1 MGEPKLSLVN
11 RLDQDMKTAMKQREA
26 GKVRLS
32 VIRMVKAAVKNAQ
45 IDKGRELSEDEV
57 TELLAREMKMRREVI
72 PEYEKAQRPDR
83 VDELKAEIAVLE
95 EYLPPQLTED
105 EIRRLVQEAV
115 SKTGAKSPKEMG
127 KVMAVI
133 MPQVRGRADG
143 KLVNRLVNEALQ

>member
-11 RLDQDMKTAMKQREA
+11 RLDEDMKTAMKQREA

-45 IDKGRELSEDEV
+45 IEKGRELGEDEV
-57 TELLAREMKMRREVI
+57 TELLAREVKMRREVI

-95 EYLPPQLTED
+95 EYLPPQLTEA
-105 EIRRLVQEAV
+105 EIRNLVQEAV
-115 SKTGAKSPKEMG
+115 LKTGARSPREMG

-143 KLVNRLVNEALQ
+143 KLVNRIVTEALQ